1 LKLTQIR
8 RRTMNPLA
16 VVLKPVNHGW
26 AVALTDGR
34 EVARFTG
41 PTAKPRALRY
51 VANLQKAGW

>member
-1 LKLTQIR
+1 LELTQII

-41 PTAKPRALRY
+41 PTARRRALRY
-51 VANLQKAGW
+51 VANPQKAG

>member
-1 LKLTQIR
+1 
-8 RRTMNPLA
+8 MNALG

-41 PTAKPRALRY
+41 PTARRRALRY
-51 VANLQKAGW
+51 LASLHERRR

>member
-1 LKLTQIR
+1 
-8 RRTMNPLA
+8 MNPLA

-41 PTAKPRALRY
+41 PTAKHRALRY
-51 VANLQKAGW
+51 VANLQMAGW